1 MEYKLVVD
9 SCCELIP
16 ELQSLNPESAPLSM
30 LLDGVSYIDDDLLNI
45 NHFIS
50 AMRSSKSTPK
60 SACPSPEVFAQKFRK
75 GMNVF
80 AVTISSK
87 LSGSYNSALIG
98 AKMAMEDCPERR
110 IHVFDSLSASA
121 GEIAVGLKI
130 KECVDLKMDFDSI
143 VKTVTE
149 FIDGMKTFFI
159 LDTLETLIKAGRVSR
174 IAGYAASVMSL
185 RPIMCAD
192 HGMIR
197 LYEKARGSVRA
208 FTRLVDLIGES
219 CTNFAD
225 RTLVITHC
233 NNERQAHFIK
243 AEAQR
248 RFHFKDIKV
257 TSTRGLSTMY
267 ANEGGVIIAF

>member
-16 ELQSLNPESAPLSM
+16 ELQSLNPETAPLSM
-30 LLDGVSYIDDDLLNI
+30 LLDGVNYIDDELLNI

-50 AMRSSKSTPK
+50 AMRSSKNVAK
-60 SACPSPEVFAQKFRK
+60 SACPSPEVFAEKFRN

-80 AVTISSK
+80 AITLSSK
-87 LSGSYNSALIG
+87 LSGSYNSALVG
-98 AKMAMEDCPERR
+98 AKMAMEGCPERR

-121 GEIAVGLKI
+121 GEIAIGLKI

-149 FIDGMKTFFI
+149 FTNGMKTFFI

-192 HGMIR
+192 NGMIR

-219 CTNFAD
+219 CTNFAE

-233 NNERQAHFIK
+233 NNERQAHFIQ

-248 RFHFKDIKV
+248 RFHFKEIKV
-257 TSTRGLSTMY
+257 TSTAGLSTMY

>member
-16 ELQSLNPESAPLSM
+16 ELRSLNPESAPLSM
-30 LLDGVSYIDDDLLNI
+30 LLDGVNYIDDELLNI

-50 AMRSSKSTPK
+50 AMRSSKNTPK
-60 SACPSPEVFAQKFRK
+60 SACPSPEVFAEKFCK

-87 LSGSYNSALIG
+87 LSGSYNSALVG
-98 AKMAMEDCPERR
+98 AKMVMEGGPERR

-121 GEIAVGLKI
+121 GEIAVSLKI

-192 HGMIR
+192 NGMIR

-257 TSTRGLSTMY
+257 TSTGGLSTMY